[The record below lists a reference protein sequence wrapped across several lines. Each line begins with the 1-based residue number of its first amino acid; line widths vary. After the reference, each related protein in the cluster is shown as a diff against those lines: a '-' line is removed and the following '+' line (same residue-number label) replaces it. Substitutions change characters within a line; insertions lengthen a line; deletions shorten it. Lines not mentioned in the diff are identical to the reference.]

1 MGTTLP
7 CRRYRAAG
15 RACAVRRFLVKV
27 LYCTADNCIKLLLH
41 PNFLHSLFDIL
52 LPCLIQKSEIGIQ
65 RLREGDDQAVLQY
78 QRVTSPP
85 NL

>member
-15 RACAVRRFLVKV
+15 RACA
-27 LYCTADNCIKLLLH
+27 LLLH